1 MLALIYLALAIYL
14 GDLLCQRFYG
24 FVSIRHR
31 WAAAVVFGLLTSSWF
46 TYLAA

>member
-24 FVSIRHR
+24 FVSIPHR
-31 WAAAVVFGLLTSSWF
+31 WAAAGLRGILGSP
-46 TYLAA
+46 